1 MHSVVVC
8 DALGNPFN
16 GQAVFIEMV
25 FGSQANYSCL
35 EGYTLIGNSTRVC
48 QADRQW
54 SGNEPICEGLSNSL
68 YNITFCLIKKK
79 IMQRKLSHPVVDCGS
94 LNNITSAQVTTDN
107 TTFGS
112 QANYSCSE
120 GYLLNGTSTRVCQ
133 ADGQWSGN
141 EPTCE
146 GSSLTSLLLTA
157 LTQGNY

>member
-1 MHSVVVC
+1 M
-8 DALGNPFN
+8 L
-16 GQAVFIEMV
+16 
-25 FGSQANYSCL
+25 
-35 EGYTLIGNSTRVC
+35 
-48 QADRQW
+48 
-54 SGNEPICEGLSNSL
+54 
-68 YNITFCLIKKK
+68 
-79 IMQRKLSHPVVDCGS
+79 RKLTHPVVDCGS

-146 GSSLTSLLLTA
+146 GMSLSLLLTA
-157 LTQGNY
+157 LTQHY